1 MNFYSNFVKLCNS
14 VGKSPSRV
22 VLEIG
27 GTKSAITRWKN
38 GSSPTDATAMKIAEY
53 FGVSVEELTGET
65 KLGEALYESARD
77 NGLVESPFKKQEK
90 PTATKGDGLYEIMNQ
105 GQLDRMKNSQ
115 IKLIEIA
122 KKLPEEEVE
131 LLLRQAELLIHMM
144 ESKNGDAHK

>member
-1 MNFYSNFVKLCNS
+1 MNFYNNFVKLCNS

-38 GSSPTDATAMKIAEY
+38 GSSPTDATAMKLAEY

-65 KLGEALYESARD
+65 RLGDALYEVARD
-77 NGLVESPFKKQEK
+77 HGLVASPFENKKES
-90 PTATKGDGLYEIMNQ
+90 TATEDDGLSE
-105 GQLDRMKNSQ
+105 RMKASQ
-115 IKLIEIA
+115 QKLIEYA

-131 LLLRQAELLIHMM
+131 LLLRQAELLIQMM
-144 ESKNGDAHK
+144 ESINGDAPQ

>member
-1 MNFYSNFVKLCNS
+1 MNFYNNFVKLCNS

-38 GSSPTDATAMKIAEY
+38 GSSPTDATAMKLAEY

-65 KLGEALYESARD
+65 KLGDVLYEAARD
-77 NGLVESPFKKQEK
+77 HSLVESPFEKKKES
-90 PTATKGDGLYEIMNQ
+90 TVTEDDGLSE
-105 GQLDRMKNSQ
+105 RMKASQ
-115 IKLIEIA
+115 QKLIEMA

-131 LLLRQAELLIHMM
+131 LLLRQAELLVQMM
-144 ESKNGDAHK
+144 ESINGDAQK

>member
-1 MNFYSNFVKLCNS
+1 MNFYNNFVKLCNS

-38 GSSPTDATAMKIAEY
+38 GSSPTDATAMKLAEY

-65 KLGEALYESARD
+65 KLGDALYEAARD
-77 NGLVESPFKKQEK
+77 HGLIASPFENKKES
-90 PTATKGDGLYEIMNQ
+90 TVTVDDGLSN
-105 GQLDRMKNSQ
+105 RMKERQ
-115 IKLIEIA
+115 QKLIEFA

-131 LLLRQAELLIHMM
+131 LLLRQAELLIQMM
-144 ESKNGDAHK
+144 ESKNGDAQK

>member
-1 MNFYSNFVKLCNS
+1 MNFYNNFVKLCNS

-38 GSSPTDATAMKIAEY
+38 GSSPTDATAMKLAEY

-65 KLGEALYESARD
+65 RLGDALYEVARD
-77 NGLVESPFKKQEK
+77 HGLVASPFENKKES
-90 PTATKGDGLYEIMNQ
+90 TATEDDGLSE
-105 GQLDRMKNSQ
+105 RMKASQ
-115 IKLIEIA
+115 QKLTEYA

-131 LLLRQAELLIHMM
+131 LLLRQAELLIQMM
-144 ESKNGDAHK
+144 ESINGDAPQ